1 MSTEQQTQEFLAA
14 FLASGLDVTEVV
26 PPWLIQGTEHL
37 GFVYRHL
44 LYSGGEWR
52 YERRTVGNGWH
63 WPVRAPDHE
72 AACLILRAMQDRLDE
87 VGVEVVIA
95 YRAPLGFQV
104 RRAGESLVQYDDG
117 SVEWLH
123 TDRPTTFYS
132 RPLATLAAF
141 LAVKGGA
148 K

>member
-1 MSTEQQTQEFLAA
+1 MSTEQQTQKFLAA

-26 PPWLIQGTEHL
+26 
-37 GFVYRHL
+37 
-44 LYSGGEWR
+44 GEWR
-52 YERRTVGNGWH
+52 DGKGRCRLEYVRGGFVRLRWVPS
-63 WPVRAPDHE
+63 PVEYSPFSSHAEPYSDHE
-72 AACLILRAMQDRLDE
+72 AACMILRAMQDRLDE

-117 SVEWLH
+117 SVELLH
-123 TDRPTTFYS
+123 TDRPTTFTS

-141 LAVKGGA
+141 LAVQGGA